1 MKLKNMGQGKWRDL
15 LCGVGLVLIANTISA
30 GEDAPMALKP
40 EEAQSKAAWSYL
52 NLWDHTTLYSSKEAS
67 FIQEVKIIGRYHG
80 QYYYDS
86 SDRGHS
92 AGWENRRFRPGFAV
106 KFWNKFKFQGEINLA
121 DVRNLD
127 GPFFKSWDN
136 LYLQWDPTKK
146 LRFKFGR
153 QKSDTTQERYVSSK
167 YIITAE
173 RSLLVNQL
181 TSDKIL
187 GASFRYK
194 FNDKFSLQSGIYSS
208 PLDNKLNSYEG
219 SGGVAALFKFG
230 YKMNE
235 HTQAY
240 LDYWYADRQGGA
252 LEIKDYKHVLS
263 LNTTNKWDDVGLN
276 TDLIYG
282 SGTGTRDGQ
291 EVFGLMLMPWYQIT
305 DKLQGVFRY
314 QLGSSNSANGM
325 SLSKRY
331 DRLAVTDGGGT
342 RGDLYNAFYL
352 GMNYKI
358 NGDKLK
364 LMAGIEYGRMT
375 GGVDSFSGVTPWVG
389 VRTFW

>member
-1 MKLKNMGQGKWRDL
+1 MLKVKIRQAGWILSTCVAITL
-15 LCGVGLVLIANTISA
+15 LVNHTVFA
-30 GEDAPMALKP
+30 GEDSTKAVA
-40 EEAQSKAAWSYL
+40 EEAVVSDSNWSYL
-52 NLWDHTTLYSSKEAS
+52 NLWDYTTLYSNKEDS

-86 SDRGHS
+86 SNHGHS

-136 LYLQWDPTKK
+136 LYLQWEPTKK

-153 QKSDTTQERYVSSK
+153 QKSDTTQERYTSSK

-187 GASFRYK
+187 GASARYK
-194 FNDKFSLQSGIYSS
+194 FTDKLSLQSGIYSS
-208 PLDNKLNSYEG
+208 PLDNKLNSYKG
-219 SGGVAALFKFG
+219 SGGVAALMKLG
-230 YKMNE
+230 YKVNE
-235 HTQAY
+235 NTQAY

-252 LEIKDYKHVLS
+252 REIKDYKHVFS
-263 LNTTNKWDDVGLN
+263 LNTTNIWDDFGLN

-282 SGTGTRDGQ
+282 VGTGLREGE
-291 EVFGLMLMPWYQIT
+291 EVFGLTLMPWYNIT

-314 QLGSSNSANGM
+314 QLGNSNSVNGI
-325 SLSKRY
+325 SLAKRY

-342 RGDLYNAFYL
+342 RGDLYNAIYL
-352 GMNYKI
+352 GLNYKI

-364 LMAGIEYGRMT
+364 LMAGAEYSHLT
-375 GGVDSFSGVTPWVG
+375 GGKDDFSGVTPWVG